1 LKVDLTGK
9 TALVTGASSG
19 LGHHFA
25 QTLARSGAV
34 VAAAARRTDKIEELV
49 TGLQRAGHH
58 AHALAIDVTKP
69 QSAAACVEQ
78 AVGLMGGI
86 DILVNNAGIAVTKAA
101 LECDENDWQSVID
114 TNLSGAWYVAQA
126 VARSMVATK
135 RRGSIINIAS
145 VLGLRVATHLPAY
158 AAAKAGLIHLT
169 QALALEWARYQIR
182 VNAIAP
188 GIHSH
193 RHQSRIFCHRSRA
206 GGYQARPATPYR
218 RTRRSR
224 RRAAAAGIG
233 CVELHDREHRRCRWR
248 SCGQFALIYWT

>member
-114 TNLSGAWYVAQA
+114 TNLSGAWHVAQA
-126 VARSMVATK
+126 VARSMVAAK
-135 RRGSIINIAS
+135 RGGSIINIAS

-188 GIHSH
+188 GYILTDIN
-193 RHQSRIFCHRSRA
+193 REFFATEGGQAAIKRVPQRRIGAPEDLDGALLLLASDA
-206 GGYQARPATPYR
+206 SSYMTGSTVVVDGGHAVN
-218 RTRRSR
+218 S
-224 RRAAAAGIG
+224 
-233 CVELHDREHRRCRWR
+233 L
-248 SCGQFALIYWT
+248 